1 MWGQIIGAGIGAIGK
16 LFGGSSDRKA
26 AAKAQKQQMAWDR
39 HVLQN
44 QIQWR
49 VEDAKK
55 AGIHPLA
62 ALGAQI
68 APASPLPGVPGG
80 GDAIAD
86 GVGAIG
92 DAIARALSKDVKL
105 EQRRKEAE
113 IRHLEANTMLAMAR
127 SRSEIAAARR
137 VAQSL
142 DSGKEENNMLK
153 MDPFKGVKKE
163 HRLMKTPADAVERDY
178 GDIVSGIYGLL
189 RFMDRWREEP
199 KVYKWSDGKYR
210 TRPEPKGSK

>member
-16 LFGGSSDRKA
+16 LLGGGSDRKA
-26 AAKAQKQQMAWDR
+26 ARKAQQQQMAWDR

-68 APASPLPGVPGG
+68 SPASPLPGVPGG

-86 GVGAIG
+86 GMGAIG
-92 DAIARALSKDVKL
+92 DAIARALSVERKL
-105 EQRRKEAE
+105 EQKRKEAE
-113 IRHLEANTMLAMAR
+113 IRNLEANTMLAAAR

-137 VAQSL
+137 MAQSL

-163 HRLMKTPADAVERDY
+163 HGLMTTPADAVERDY

>member
-1 MWGQIIGAGIGAIGK
+1 MWGQIIGAGIGAIGS
-16 LFGGSSDRKA
+16 LLGGRSDKKA

-68 APASPLPGVPGG
+68 SPASPLPGVPGG
-80 GDAIAD
+80 GDAVAD
-86 GVGAIG
+86 GMGAIG
-92 DAIARALSKDVKL
+92 DAIAKALSVERKL

-113 IRHLEANTMLAMAR
+113 IRNIEANTMLATAR
-127 SRSEIAAARR
+127 SRTEIAAARR

-142 DSGKEENNMLK
+142 DSGKVENNMLK
-153 MDPFKGVKKE
+153 MDPFKGVKKK
-163 HRLMKTPADAVERDY
+163 HGVMSTPAEDVQREYD
-178 GDIVSGIYGLL
+178 DWVSGAYGVL
-189 RFMDRWREEP
+189 RFLDRWRKEP
-199 KVYKWSDGKYR
+199 KIYKWSDGKYR
-210 TRPEPKGSK
+210 TRPEPKRSK